1 MEPSLKALQLQSSM
15 SSMCVLR
22 TIEKNLATGWACA
35 ALRLR
40 VPFSSWIKPIT
51 TLEFCMAGVANVARI
66 LAYLSLSIASLAGS
80 ILCNAL
86 IFVLQKHSDSF
97 TEKQPMTA
105 SFDFFLSGLREFLHW
120 QHLHFSMILDANTWA
135 RCGAPCRRLRSPC
148 ASAYV
153 HSLMY
158 INVKS
163 LLSLVDRKSAQAPSG
178 STNSTRQRTLTPA
191 FSVME
196 IDEIVF
202 ALRYSNLI
210 HEWFESLSL
219 WYSLNVCQVD

>member
-1 MEPSLKALQLQSSM
+1 MEPSLKALQLQISM

-80 ILCNAL
+80 SFAMLWSLFYRNTAN
-86 IFVLQKHSDSF
+86 DSVIWF
-97 TEKQPMTA
+97 F
-105 SFDFFLSGLREFLHW
+105 SFWVARISTL

-196 IDEIVF
+196 IVF

>member
-1 MEPSLKALQLQSSM
+1 
-15 SSMCVLR
+15 
-22 TIEKNLATGWACA
+22 
-35 ALRLR
+35 
-40 VPFSSWIKPIT
+40 
-51 TLEFCMAGVANVARI
+51 MAGVANVARI

-80 ILCNAL
+80 IFCNAL

-105 SFDFFLSGLREFLHW
+105 SFDFFLSGLREFLVTPPSLFDDFGCIHMSS
-120 QHLHFSMILDANTWA
+120 L
-135 RCGAPCRRLRSPC
+135 RGAM
-148 ASAYV
+148 SATSISV
-153 HSLMY
+153 CKCLCPF
-158 INVKS
+158 IVKS
-163 LLSLVDRKSAQAPSG
+163 LLSLVDRKSAQVPSG

-219 WYSLNVCQVD
+219 